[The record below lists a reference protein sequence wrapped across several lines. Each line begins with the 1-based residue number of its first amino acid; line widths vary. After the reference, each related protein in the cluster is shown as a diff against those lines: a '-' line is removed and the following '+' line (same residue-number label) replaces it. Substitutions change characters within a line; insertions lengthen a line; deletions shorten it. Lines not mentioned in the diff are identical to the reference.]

1 MPAQAPSPVVLTSA
15 RRRQLTAVL
24 LAALAALLV
33 LAVIGNILERS
44 EHTPLVRVGQP
55 APAFTLPAN
64 GAGEVSLLAQR
75 GHPVLLAFVPSAQCA
90 GCKAQL
96 RLLESIL
103 PDLAAQQIAVLAIS
117 TDEPAVQQTISR
129 SLKLTYP
136 FLAED
141 VIIGR
146 HPAGRAYGVYHRS
159 GPQQGPVDANA
170 VIAIDATGIVR
181 AVDVRPAGQLTRAAL
196 LAFVQAALGPAGGAP

>member
-24 LAALAALLV
+24 LAAFAALLV
-33 LAVIGNILERS
+33 LAIIGNILERS
-44 EHTPLVRVGQP
+44 EHTPLVQVGQP
-55 APAFTLPAN
+55 APAFTLPAS

-103 PDLAAQQIAVLAIS
+103 PDVATQQVAVSSSPPTNPRCSKPSAAA
-117 TDEPAVQQTISR
+117 
-129 SLKLTYP
+129 
-136 FLAED
+136 
-141 VIIGR
+141 
-146 HPAGRAYGVYHRS
+146 
-159 GPQQGPVDANA
+159 
-170 VIAIDATGIVR
+170 
-181 AVDVRPAGQLTRAAL
+181 
-196 LAFVQAALGPAGGAP
+196 